1 MRGAYRESVDDQ
13 FWIAQLKRRGQ
24 QLCRNRRITIIKH
37 NAGSGEGFQGAG
49 PLRRWDCARGR
60 RSKASQGGNR
70 GEVGGPFGERAYG
83 DLRIAD
89 G

>member
-1 MRGAYRESVDDQ
+1 MSQKVKGFGCRPFATV
-13 FWIAQLKRRGQ
+13 QL
-24 QLCRNRRITIIKH
+24 
-37 NAGSGEGFQGAG
+37 
-49 PLRRWDCARGR
+49 DRGR
-60 RSKASQGGNR
+60 RSRASQGGNR